1 MTMQYTDVADVLDA
15 VADYI
20 DGIETQKKTA
30 EAAAKGERISKL
42 AARFET
48 STGESIPASM
58 KEKLASLD
66 TDTLDQ
72 LLKVAKNTG
81 DSPAALGSPADRED
95 APVAPRNTKE
105 ASAHADDRF
114 LSWLTAD

>member
-1 MTMQYTDVADVLDA
+1 MKYAEVADVLDA

-30 EAAAKGERISKL
+30 EDSARNERIGKL
-42 AARFET
+42 ASRFEA

-58 KEKLASLD
+58 KEKLAGLD

-81 DSPAALGSPADRED
+81 DSPTALGSPADRED

-105 ASAHADDRF
+105 ASAQADDRF